1 MRPPRRRS
9 RRRRHGSRSRR
20 PRRDGYALAPKTFS
34 PYAMRPDLSV
44 GCVLQLMSE
53 VEALQLTLRQL
64 KDRHDEEESR
74 LIAMGEDMERRITAL
89 NEALERHR

>member
-1 MRPPRRRS
+1 
-9 RRRRHGSRSRR
+9 
-20 PRRDGYALAPKTFS
+20 
-34 PYAMRPDLSV
+34 
-44 GCVLQLMSE
+44 MSE

-74 LIAMGEDMERRITAL
+74 LIAMGEDMERRIIAL